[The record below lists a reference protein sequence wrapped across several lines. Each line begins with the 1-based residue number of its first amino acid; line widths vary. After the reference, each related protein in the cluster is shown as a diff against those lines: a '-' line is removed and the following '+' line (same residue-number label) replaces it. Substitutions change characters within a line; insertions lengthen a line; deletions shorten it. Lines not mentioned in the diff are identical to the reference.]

1 MHYADAHH
9 DSDLVYPAVAPPSVE
24 KHLPLPPPPSQ
35 LVSTKSPR
43 RGPRLKSMGAR
54 RSTGKDVVGQAKL
67 SKRDVKHSHETEQQ
81 LVRGKAR
88 EELSNE
94 VHVLSDDD

>member
-1 MHYADAHH
+1 
-9 DSDLVYPAVAPPSVE
+9 
-24 KHLPLPPPPSQ
+24 
-35 LVSTKSPR
+35 
-43 RGPRLKSMGAR
+43 MGAR